1 MIPERPPES
10 APERAPDRAP
20 EAQARDAIAVEPIAG
35 RLVRRRYTDEWVGLL
50 VLAAIGIFTAAA
62 IEAGIL
68 HDWLQPPGTLRILLP
83 QTGVGGL
90 SPGADVEVFGIHAG
104 TVRHVR
110 LNPDGETWAE
120 AEIDPQAEPFIRRDS
135 VATIKLRY
143 AVAGAAYISLS
154 RGKGEPMDWHY
165 AVVKATTDPNPVDMI
180 TQTIADIR
188 THILP
193 ILDNAQ
199 AMTASL
205 KAVAADIQQGKGSA
219 GRLLSDD
226 TLIRQAE
233 GTLTRLQ
240 ATIATLQPQIGA
252 VLAHA
257 DRTMSNLQ
265 SASHDLKAA
274 TPQLPAITRNVADST
289 ANLPALLLQAQAT
302 THELQGLIT
311 QLRGLWLLGGG
322 GNRRPA
328 DHRISPA
335 QVAP

>member
-1 MIPERPPES
+1 MTPERPPELQ
-10 APERAPDRAP
+10 AERA
-20 EAQARDAIAVEPIAG
+20 RDTVAAEAIAGHRSG
-35 RLVRRRYTDEWVGLL
+35 RLTRRRYTDEWVGLL
-50 VLAAIGIFTAAA
+50 VLAAIGVFAAAA

-68 HDWLQPPGTLRILLP
+68 HNWLQPPGRLHILLP

-135 VATIKLRY
+135 AATIKLRY
-143 AVAGAAYISLS
+143 AVAGAAYVSLS

-180 TQTIADIR
+180 TATIADIR
-188 THILP
+188 THVLP

-205 KAVAADIQQGKGSA
+205 KAVAADLQQGRGSA
-219 GRLLSDD
+219 GKLLTDD

-233 GTLTRLQ
+233 ATVTKLQ
-240 ATIATLQPQIGA
+240 DTIAKLQPQIGS
-252 VLAHA
+252 VLDHA
-257 DRTMSNLQ
+257 NRTMSNVQ
-265 SASHDLKAA
+265 SASRDLKAA
-274 TPQLPAITRNVADST
+274 TPQLPAITRNARDAT
-289 ANLPALLLQAQAT
+289 AELPALLLQAQAT
-302 THELQGLIT
+302 THDLQGLIT

-322 GNRRPA
+322 GTPKPA